1 MAISDQMEMAFNE
14 ASEGQDPISGND
26 IPVGS
31 LPEEV
36 RDDVPAMLSEGEY
49 VVPADVLRFYGLKF
63 FEDLR
68 SEAKMS
74 LAQMDAEGRIGGEPL
89 EGGSP
94 AVSLSEQPQGSDSQ
108 MLQASVGGTVGFK
121 DGGVQ
126 RAVDAGYPKS
136 PIENANTGLDKYME
150 AVTSPPDPKPMYKG
164 GMAGYS
170 AGGSVEDLL
179 SDMKYYSDGGSVVS
193 GYAPGGAV
201 EYLDLLSNYPRKS
214 TFDPMNYGL
223 GFGGNLINP
232 APTYKT
238 AEAIQ
243 SGSGVVDGDEGETE
257 EERIARMMSEGGP
270 DNNPNDNPGPTFNQM
285 TAEEQQE
292 YMSKAQD
299 MIDYKGPFSFVVNR
313 LGKFNK
319 NYGDKILNSKIGKT
333 KTRNIKGTD
342 TYTAGISA
350 AAAKA
355 NERDVE
361 ESDAYGGY
369 TGGPSEGYGDGGPGP
384 GSGTGAEGYG
394 GASYGG
400 HGEISGLNKGAF
412 ISRRKKT

>member
-232 APTYKT
+232 APAYKT
-238 AEAIQ
+238 AETIQ

-257 EERIARMMSEGGP
+257 EERIARRMANAEDP
-270 DNNPNDNPGPTFNQM
+270 NNPDGVMGKTYDQM
-285 TAEEQQE
+285 TPQEVFAFGSLLDKFPGDLRSNWPGQAEAEQRALE
-292 YMSKAQD
+292 DTKVFAGNEKGKRGLDDEPGGETTTGGGTAAPGAEATGGFTGYGQD
-299 MIDYKGPFSFVVNR
+299 
-313 LGKFNK
+313 
-319 NYGDKILNSKIGKT
+319 
-333 KTRNIKGTD
+333 
-342 TYTAGISA
+342 
-350 AAAKA
+350 
-355 NERDVE
+355 
-361 ESDAYGGY
+361 
-369 TGGPSEGYGDGGPGP
+369 TGGPGEQGSTDGANDGMAGTGGYGMF
-384 GSGTGAEGYG
+384 
-394 GASYGG
+394 
-400 HGEISGLNKGAF
+400 NQGAF

>member
-164 GMAGYS
+164 GMAGYA

-232 APTYKT
+232 APAYKT

-257 EERIARMMSEGGP
+257 EERIARMMSEAEDPDNPSGVMGKSFSDMTDAEISESIASFSKFKDVPIIGKFVDSMMIGPGQKELDKRNEEVDKIGKSLYGNEASDSVSDGKGFSGNFAADYEANMGDMPDTLDESPVDRGGP
-270 DNNPNDNPGPTFNQM
+270 DVGGNIGSGPTGS
-285 TAEEQQE
+285 TAG
-292 YMSKAQD
+292 
-299 MIDYKGPFSFVVNR
+299 DYGY
-313 LGKFNK
+313 FNK
-319 NYGDKILNSKIGKT
+319 
-333 KTRNIKGTD
+333 
-342 TYTAGISA
+342 
-350 AAAKA
+350 
-355 NERDVE
+355 
-361 ESDAYGGY
+361 GG
-369 TGGPSEGYGDGGPGP
+369 S
-384 GSGTGAEGYG
+384 
-394 GASYGG
+394 
-400 HGEISGLNKGAF
+400 